1 MMQQNYALR
10 KNFTAMTLA
19 KRTRLCNI
27 TRRHERVGKRE
38 KKRRVEITKVLV
50 TVIRQVSSIPA
61 LRARD
66 LQDALF
72 ISPRHPLGTN
82 LRGISFRVL
91 TSFR

>member
-1 MMQQNYALR
+1 MMQQNYALK
-10 KNFTAMTLA
+10 KNFAAMTLA

-27 TRRHERVGKRE
+27 TRRHERVGKRQ
-38 KKRRVEITKVLV
+38 KRRVEITKVLV

-66 LQDALF
+66 LRDALF

>member
-27 TRRHERVGKRE
+27 TRRHERAGKRQ
-38 KKRRVEITKVLV
+38 KRRVEITKILV

-66 LQDALF
+66 LRDALF